1 MLGLVKFPT
10 KKHLS
15 NTRTVFFF
23 HLLLNNSLTP
33 GLLVMLRLGVFF
45 RCFFRYT
52 IILMGFLK
60 VLINKKYDPGLS
72 AEI

>member
-33 GLLVMLRLGVFF
+33 GLLVMLRLFK
-45 RCFFRYT
+45 YT